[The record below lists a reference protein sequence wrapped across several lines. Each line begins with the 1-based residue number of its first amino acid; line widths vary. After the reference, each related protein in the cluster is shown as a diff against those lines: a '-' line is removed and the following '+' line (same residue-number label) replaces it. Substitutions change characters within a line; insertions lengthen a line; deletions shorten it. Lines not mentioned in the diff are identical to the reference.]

1 MRKSC
6 DALQA
11 RADRVHR
18 ARPTAIKRLAPPRR
32 TLPHRMSSQGGTMKT
47 LRRVARVAYTF
58 VMMNVAAITGLIAI
72 VRRQDVWK

>member
-1 MRKSC
+1 
-6 DALQA
+6 
-11 RADRVHR
+11 
-18 ARPTAIKRLAPPRR
+18 
-32 TLPHRMSSQGGTMKT
+32 MSSQGGTMKT